1 MGFKPGIW
9 NQLVL
14 VYLSMALRKYLIPIL
29 SILAIIAFIYL
40 FTNVFVYLVISMV
53 LALIGLPITLFLTK
67 LKIGKFRMND
77 GLAAVLTLLLFFTFI
92 YLIGILLLPPL
103 VSQITFL
110 SKLNFHDVTYNILQ
124 NYPGL
129 KATLSNFGTE
139 QQITSTVNE
148 QLNQLIN
155 FKNLS
160 SILNNTVSY
169 AGSFLGGVF
178 SVLFITF
185 FFLKDERMVV
195 KSLILITPTNYVRE
209 MFDILRTSKKM
220 LSHYFVGLMI
230 DVILVSCTV
239 SVLMWLFGVK
249 NALVIGCLAG
259 VMNVIPYIG
268 PIITLF
274 LAIFLGVSGCIEL
287 NQYELISTTITKI
300 VFILIGTNLLD
311 ALFIQPTIFSTSV
324 KAHPL
329 EIFIVILMAS
339 ALGGIIGMVVAIPSY
354 TLLRIIAKEFLDHFK
369 FFKKL
374 TKNIPE

>member
-1 MGFKPGIW
+1 MTF
-9 NQLVL
+9 
-14 VYLSMALRKYLIPIL
+14 RKYLIPVL
-29 SILAIIAFIYL
+29 SIVAIIAFVYL

-53 LALIGLPITLFLTK
+53 LALIGLPITQFLTGI
-67 LKIGKFRMND
+67 KIGKFKIND
-77 GLAAVLTLLLFFTFI
+77 SIAAVVTLLLFFAFI

-103 VSQITFL
+103 ISQITFL
-110 SKLNFHDVTYNILQ
+110 STLNFHDVTYNILQ

-129 KATLSNFGTE
+129 KRTLSNFGTE
-139 QQITSTVNE
+139 QQIMATVNE
-148 QLNQLIN
+148 QANQLIN

-169 AGSFLGGVF
+169 AGSFLGGIF

-195 KSLILITPTNYVRE
+195 KSLILITPSNYVRE

-220 LSHYFVGLMI
+220 LSQYFIGLMI
-230 DVILVSCTV
+230 DVILISGTV
-239 SVLMWLFGVK
+239 TLLMWLFGVK
-249 NALVIGCLAG
+249 NSLVIGCLAG

-287 NQYELISTTITKI
+287 NQYDLISTTIAKI

-311 ALFIQPTIFSTSV
+311 ALFIQPTIFSNSV

-339 ALGGIIGMVVAIPSY
+339 ALGGIVGMVVAIPSY

-369 FFKKL
+369 FFKRL